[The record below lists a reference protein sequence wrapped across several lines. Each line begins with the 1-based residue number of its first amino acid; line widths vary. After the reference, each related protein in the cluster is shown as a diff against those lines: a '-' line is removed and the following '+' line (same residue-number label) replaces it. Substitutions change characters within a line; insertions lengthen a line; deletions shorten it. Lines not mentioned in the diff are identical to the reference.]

1 MVLPLLAAGL
11 GAAGN
16 IAGGFMGAQAQES
29 ANKTNQLINIMNA
42 MMRERERID
51 AMETAGK
58 VRREDKLGGV
68 DAAGNRTYFDPE
80 RGWVVDASDNQRG
93 IQQLQDREQEKVLM
107 QDLPLKRQQMQKNY
121 VSQLDDKERETA
133 LLKEL
138 PYTKVDPSTIRGM
151 LFADAQKGIDGSFDE
166 ATSAAMR
173 SALRQGG
180 SGAADIL
187 SKMARERSEATGDA
201 FSKTG
206 VQALQMADQM
216 SKSNVGQLT
225 NLINFFG
232 GRARGLPA
240 VQYSRQDTEG
250 TGNNLLRSMLSASQ
264 NSEGLVT
271 EAAGKKGGSFDYTT
285 PNLGYA
291 NTVVQGGQ
299 ALGNLFKA
307 FGSDS
312 NFNDATKR
320 FNESNSYR
328 S

>member
-1 MVLPLLAAGL
+1 MVLPLIAAGL
-11 GAAGN
+11 GAAGS
-16 IAGGFMGAQAQES
+16 IAGGIMGANATEG

-42 MMRERERID
+42 MMRERERTD
-51 AMETAGK
+51 QMEMAGK

-68 DAAGNRTYFDPE
+68 DAAGNRSYFDPE
-80 RGWVVDASDNQRG
+80 RGWVVAPSAAGRG

-133 LLKEL
+133 LLKEM

-151 LFADAQKGIDGSFDE
+151 LFQDAQKGIDGSFDE
-166 ATSAAMR
+166 ATSTAMR
-173 SALRQGG
+173 GALRQGG
-180 SGAADIL
+180 SGIGDIL
-187 SKMARERSEATGDA
+187 AKMAEGKASATGDA

-206 VQALQMADQM
+206 VQALQMADSM
-216 SKSNVGQLT
+216 SKSNMGQLQ

-240 VQYSRQDTEG
+240 VQYSKQDTEG
-250 TGNNLLRSMLSASQ
+250 TGNNLLKAAMSAGQ

-271 EAAGKKGGSFDYTT
+271 TAAGNKGGSFDYVT

-299 ALGNLFKA
+299 SLGNLFKA
-307 FGSDS
+307 FGAEQG
-312 NFNDATKR
+312 FGDATKR

>member
-1 MVLPLLAAGL
+1 MVLPLIAAGVM
-11 GAAGN
+11 AAGS
-16 IAGGFMGAQAQES
+16 IAGGMMGANAQEG
-29 ANKTNQLINIMNA
+29 ANKTNNLINIMNA

-51 AMETAGK
+51 QMEMAGK
-58 VRREDKLGGV
+58 VRREDKLGGI
-68 DAAGNRTYFDPE
+68 DAAGNRSYFDPE
-80 RGWVVDASDNQRG
+80 RGWVVAPSAAGRG
-93 IQQLQDREQEKVLM
+93 LQQLQDREQEKVLM

-151 LFADAQKGIDGSFDE
+151 LFQDAQKGIDGSFDE

-173 SALRQGG
+173 SVLRQGG
-180 SGAADIL
+180 SGASDIL
-187 SKMARERSEATGDA
+187 SKMARERSDSTGDA

-216 SKSNVGQLT
+216 SKSNMGQLQ

-250 TGNNLLRSMLSASQ
+250 TGNNLLRAMLSGSQ

-271 EAAGKKGGSFDYTT
+271 EAAGKKGGNFDYVT

-307 FGSDS
+307 FGA
-312 NFNDATKR
+312 NQANDNAMKR
-320 FNESNSYR
+320 FNASNSYG
-328 S
+328 

>member
-1 MVLPLLAAGL
+1 MVLPLIAAGL
-11 GAAGN
+11 GAAGS
-16 IAGGFMGAQAQES
+16 IAGGIMGANATES
-29 ANKTNQLINIMNA
+29 ANKTNQMINIMNA

-51 AMETAGK
+51 QIEMAGK
-58 VRREDKLGGV
+58 VRREDKLGGI
-68 DAAGNRTYFDPE
+68 DAAGNRSYFDPE
-80 RGWVVDASDNQRG
+80 RGWVVAPSGAQRG
-93 IQQLQDREQEKVLM
+93 VQQLQDREQEKVLM

-133 LLKEL
+133 LLKEM

-151 LFADAQKGIDGSFDE
+151 LFQDAQKGIDGSFDE

-173 SALRQGG
+173 STLRQGG

-187 SKMARERSEATGDA
+187 AKMAKERGEATGDA

-206 VQALQMADQM
+206 VQALQMADSM
-216 SKSNVGQLT
+216 SKSNMGQLQ

-250 TGNNLLRSMLSASQ
+250 TGNNLLRSMLGASQ

-271 EAAGKKGGSFDYTT
+271 TAAGNKGGTFDYTT
-285 PNLGYA
+285 PNLGFA

-307 FGSDS
+307 FGSNEANS
-312 NFNDATKR
+312 NATKR
-320 FNESNSYR
+320 FNASNSYG
-328 S
+328 